1 MSRRTQLLVVVALVL
16 VAANA
21 AIIWKKFFA
30 SSHPH
35 VAKEQQMVEQ
45 VLEWESLPAT
55 PLDSSME
62 NLSGVIANFPDGRCS
77 GEQSSSGV
85 PVNQLSRQI
94 KDDLFTAIGGLL
106 QCFQRSTP
114 EAVFSYMDS
123 RGEQIDPEKANLV
136 KKALVD
142 EQYAEAATLD
152 SMDNKDL
159 FAAIWDWHRADPK
172 WRAIVEGAG
181 SVCVWRCRSPDRA
194 GVATLGR
201 ANKKLFE
208 NETNYLHLFRP
219 KQTFEDVCNSRAV
232 LVADVMIVVEHDDS
246 RARDRSPYYIRFWY
260 SPARDA
266 WQPLQLKLVAS
277 EGGSVDLATTVSRI
291 LF

>member
-1 MSRRTQLLVVVALVL
+1 MSRRTQVLIIFALAL

-21 AIIWKKFFA
+21 AILSMKFFA
-30 SSHPH
+30 SSRPH
-35 VAKEQQMVEQ
+35 VAKEHQMVEQ

-62 NLSGVIANFPDGRCS
+62 NLAEVIANFPDGPCS

-85 PVNQLSRQI
+85 PLYQLSQQI
-94 KDDLFTAIGGLL
+94 KADLFIAVGGLL
-106 QCFQRSTP
+106 QCCQRSTP
-114 EAVFSYMDS
+114 EAVFTYMET
-123 RGEQIDPEKANLV
+123 RGEQIDP
-136 KKALVD
+136 KKASLLKDAIVE
-142 EQYAEAATLD
+142 EQYTEAATLD
-152 SMDNKDL
+152 SMDNKGL
-159 FAAIWDWHRADPK
+159 FALIWDWNRTDPK
-172 WRAIVEGAG
+172 WSAVVEGTG
-181 SVCVWRCRSPDRA
+181 SVCVWRCRSLDRA
-194 GVATLGR
+194 DAATLGR

-219 KQTFEDVCNSRAV
+219 KQTFEDVCKSRAV
-232 LVADVMIVVEHDDS
+232 LVADVMVVIEHDDT

-260 SPARDA
+260 SPARSA

-277 EGGSVDLATTVSRI
+277 EGGSDNLATTVPRI